1 MPYTEGPKRT
11 TRQARRP
18 QMIEVSR
25 RRVKPAS
32 GHALLPAPSGLKLIH
47 VPGRVTRSLL
57 DRLDEVIVVAPHRIP
72 ARLWRDLPGLKPL
85 RAVHKR
91 LGTEGAGRALRG
103 AIGTRTGVTFGAL
116 PATHKKAKGG
126 LPTPFALLQFAGQ
139 LVAAALTDDPRS
151 VGILVQ
157 GFGAED
163 AQRLTTALLLA
174 LGARAWKGPAFQK
187 KAQTATLRS
196 VHLLGRGAPLDT
208 ARTLAEIDGANLVR
222 WLTALPANK
231 LSASAYREVLTTLAD
246 RHGWEFEWLGEAQ
259 LRKLNAG
266 AFLAV
271 AQGNATPD
279 AGIAHLR
286 YRPRGVKPGQV
297 APDVALVGKGII
309 FDTGGTNL
317 KTAPHMLDMHI
328 DMAGSAVALAVLQA
342 LTQLKVAVNVDCW
355 LAISENRTGPA
366 AYKQRDVVTAS
377 NGVTVEIMHTDAE
390 GRMVL
395 ADTLALAGREK
406 PALMLDYAT
415 LTGACVYALSER
427 YSGVFTNREALNE
440 LLVRTGRESGERV
453 WPFPNDPDFD
463 DDLKSKVADVAQC
476 SSSGEADQILAARF
490 LQRFVP
496 ETTPWIHLDLAAVL
510 RKDGLAHMPGG
521 LTGFGVR
528 YTLALLLD
536 HATELKQ
543 LAK

>member
-1 MPYTEGPKRT
+1 
-11 TRQARRP
+11 
-18 QMIEVSR
+18 MIEVSR

-32 GHALLPAPSGLKLIH
+32 GHALLPAPSGLKVLH
-47 VPGRVTRSLL
+47 VPGRVTRALL
-57 DRLDEVIVVAPHRIP
+57 GRLDEVIVVAPHRIP
-72 ARLWRDLPGLKPL
+72 DSVWRDLPGLQPL

-91 LGTEGAGRALRG
+91 LGRDGAGRPLRG
-103 AIGTRTGVTFGAL
+103 SLGTGTGVTFGAL
-116 PATHKKAKGG
+116 PAPLSKSKDA
-126 LPTPFALLQFAGQ
+126 LPKPFALLQFAGQ
-139 LVAAALTDDPRS
+139 LVAAALTDEPRS
-151 VGILVQ
+151 VGVLVS
-157 GFGAED
+157 GFGPED

-187 KAQTATLRS
+187 KAQTTTLKS
-196 VHLLGRGAPLDT
+196 VHLLGPREPLDT
-208 ARTLAEIDGANLVR
+208 GRTLAEIDGANLVR

-231 LSASAYREVLTTLAD
+231 LSAAAYREVLSALAL

-279 AGIAHLR
+279 AGIARLR
-286 YRPRGVKPGQV
+286 YRPRGRGPGQD
-297 APDVALVGKGII
+297 ATDVALIGKGII

-355 LAISENRTGPA
+355 LAISENRTGPT

-377 NGVTVEIMHTDAE
+377 NGVTIEIMHTDAE

-427 YSGVFTNREALNE
+427 YSGVFTNREALND
-440 LLVRTGRESGERV
+440 LLVRTGQASGERV

-496 ETTPWIHLDLAAVL
+496 ENTPWIHLDLAAVL

>member
-1 MPYTEGPKRT
+1 
-11 TRQARRP
+11 
-18 QMIEVSR
+18 MIKVSR
-25 RRVKPAS
+25 RRVKPTS
-32 GHALLPAPSGLKLIH
+32 GHSLLPATSGLKVLH
-47 VPGRVTRSLL
+47 VPGRVTKALL
-57 DRLDEVIVVAPHRIP
+57 DRVDDVIVVTPHRIP
-72 ARLWRDLPGLKPL
+72 DSVWRELPGLKPL
-85 RAVHKR
+85 RGVHKR
-91 LGTEGAGRALRG
+91 LGRDGAGRALRG
-103 AIGTRTGVTFGAL
+103 SLGTSTGVTFGAL
-116 PATHKKAKGG
+116 PAPAKKSQDG

-139 LVAAALTDDPRS
+139 LVAAALTDEPRS
-151 VGILVQ
+151 VGVLVH
-157 GFGAED
+157 GFGPEEAH
-163 AQRLTTALLLA
+163 RLTTALLLA
-174 LGARAWKGPAFQK
+174 LGARAWKGPTFQK
-187 KAQTATLRS
+187 KAQTTTLRT
-196 VHLLGRGAPLDT
+196 VHLLGHREPLDT

-231 LSASAYREVLTTLAD
+231 LSASAYREVLSALAT
-246 RHGWEFEWLGEAQ
+246 RHGWEFEWLGEAS

-279 AGIAHLR
+279 AGIARLR
-286 YRPRGVKPGQV
+286 YRPQGRNPGLD
-297 APDVALVGKGII
+297 APDVALIGKGII

-328 DMAGSAVALAVLQA
+328 DMAGSAVALAVLQV
-342 LTQLKVAVNVDCW
+342 LTQLKVAQNVDCW

-377 NGVTVEIMHTDAE
+377 NGVSIEIMHTDAE

-427 YSGVFTNREALNE
+427 YSGVFTNREALND

-453 WPFPNDPDFD
+453 WPFPNDADFD

-496 ETTPWIHLDLAAVL
+496 EVTPWIHMDLAAVL
-510 RKDGLAHMPGG
+510 RKDGLAHVPGG
-521 LTGFGVR
+521 PTGFGVR
-528 YTLALLLD
+528 YTIALLLD
-536 HATELKQ
+536 HAVELKQ